1 MKRKTGI
8 ALIAILSL
16 LTFGLSACQSKSAI
30 KKVTVVGS
38 TALQPLVEQAA
49 QTYQNTHQNVNI
61 TVQGGGS
68 GTGLSQVQ
76 EGAVTVGNSDVFA
89 EQQSGVKAHK
99 LVDHQVA
106 VVGIVPVVNKDV
118 GVTNVSMTQLQQI
131 FTGKLTNWRQLGGK
145 NIKITII
152 NRAQGSGTRKTFED
166 TVLKKKTPIKSQEQE
181 ANGTVQKI
189 VANTPGAISYVA
201 FSYVNN
207 QIKALKIDHVT
218 PNSQNV
224 TTNRWQLWSYEHM
237 YTLGQPNQTTTRF
250 LNYIQSEKVQ
260 TQVVNKMGYISIHD
274 MQVKKDQHNVIT
286 PK

>member
-30 KKVTVVGS
+30 KKVTIVGS

-131 FTGKLTNWRQLGGK
+131 FTGKLTNWRQLGGR

-207 QIKALKIDHVT
+207 QINALKIDHVT
-218 PNSQNV
+218 PNAQNV